1 MNRQKDA
8 LPPPEKPQGGGSPEP
23 GPPTAREQWLGVV
36 WADVRRGAG
45 HFQQRSVPLPVNR
58 LGQLVHGF
66 CLPFHLVRSLW
77 GDRELRRRY
86 LAVGVLQVAAIVGLA
101 LLFTG
106 SGKEVLETVG
116 PEEWREQQG
125 EEVERRMAEAEAA
138 VEEAEARMKRARQFQ
153 KVAESAAAI
162 AGMAGSDPEKV
173 RAQVEQALKEA
184 QAAEEA
190 RRAAR
195 EAAKA
200 EGENVERVERK
211 RTVYRAV
218 YWAALFSALQIA
230 QWIVIALSRDF
241 HTVLEREVS
250 LRTGVAPEDEPFTPR
265 VRLNLPW
272 LRRKMK
278 QRWRAFV
285 VFAFGAPVLW
295 AVTLP
300 LPWREEAFAT
310 LMSLWAGWW
319 FVVFTASKSAL
330 AWSEQAAHE
339 PWFLRGWNGL
349 AARLPLLGRYGSMWT
364 NHTREVFSPAASVE
378 RRPWGLVG
386 LAVVRGLAAL
396 PLVKCFLRPVIP
408 VAAAHLLAAG
418 EPASPSQ
425 DSSAPGGA

>member
-1 MNRQKDA
+1 
-8 LPPPEKPQGGGSPEP
+8 
-23 GPPTAREQWLGVV
+23 
-36 WADVRRGAG
+36 
-45 HFQQRSVPLPVNR
+45 LPVNR

-77 GDRELRRRY
+77 ADRELRRRY

-106 SGKEVLETVG
+106 SGKEVVETVG
-116 PEEWREQQG
+116 PEEWREQEE

-200 EGENVERVERK
+200 EGEKAERLERK
-211 RTVYRAV
+211 RTVYQAV
-218 YWAALFSALQIA
+218 YWAVLFSSLQIA

-265 VRLNLPW
+265 VRLDLPW

-300 LPWREEAFAT
+300 LPWREELLAT

-330 AWSEQAAHE
+330 AWSEQAARE

-349 AARLPLLGRYGSMWT
+349 VARLPLLGRYGSMWT

-425 DSSAPGGA
+425 DSSVPGGA

>member
-1 MNRQKDA
+1 M
-8 LPPPEKPQGGGSPEP
+8 
-23 GPPTAREQWLGVV
+23 
-36 WADVRRGAG
+36 
-45 HFQQRSVPLPVNR
+45 PVNR

-66 CLPFHLVRSLW
+66 CLPFHLVRTLW
-77 GDRELRRRY
+77 ADRELRRRY

-101 LLFTG
+101 VLFTG
-106 SGKEVLETVG
+106 SGKEVVETVV
-116 PEEWREQQG
+116 PEEWREEQG
-125 EEVERRMAEAEAA
+125 EEAERRMAEAEAA
-138 VEEAEARMKRARQFQ
+138 VEEAEARMKRVRQLQ

-184 QAAEEA
+184 QAAEEG

-200 EGENVERVERK
+200 EGEKVERLERK
-211 RTVYRAV
+211 RTVYQAV

-250 LRTGVAPEDEPFTPR
+250 LRTGVVPEDEPLTPR

-300 LPWREEAFAT
+300 LPWREELLAT

-330 AWSEQAAHE
+330 AWSEQTPRE
-339 PWFLRGWNGL
+339 PWFLRGWNGF

-396 PLVKCFLRPVIP
+396 PLVKCFLRPAIP
-408 VAAAHLLAAG
+408 VAALHLLAAG
-418 EPASPSQ
+418 EPASPAK
-425 DSSAPGGA
+425 DSSVPGGA

>member
-1 MNRQKDA
+1 
-8 LPPPEKPQGGGSPEP
+8 
-23 GPPTAREQWLGVV
+23 
-36 WADVRRGAG
+36 
-45 HFQQRSVPLPVNR
+45 VNR

-77 GDRELRRRY
+77 ADRELRRRY
-86 LAVGVLQVAAIVGLA
+86 LAVSVLQVAAIVGLA
-101 LLFTG
+101 VLFTG
-106 SGKEVLETVG
+106 SGKVAVETVG
-116 PEEWREQQG
+116 PVEWREQQG
-125 EEVERRMAEAEAA
+125 EEVERRL
-138 VEEAEARMKRARQFQ
+138 EEAEDRMERARQFQ
-153 KVAESAAAI
+153 KVAESAAAM
-162 AGMAGSDPEKV
+162 AEMAGSDPEKV
-173 RAQVEQALKEA
+173 RAEVEQALKEA
-184 QAAEEA
+184 QVAEEG

-200 EGENVERVERK
+200 EGEKVESLEKK
-211 RTVYRAV
+211 RTVYHQAV
-218 YWAALFSALQIA
+218 YWAALFSSLQIA

-250 LRTGVAPEDEPFTPR
+250 LRTGVAPEDEPLTPR

-285 VFAFGAPVLW
+285 VLAFGAPVLW

-300 LPWREEAFAT
+300 LPWRQELFAA

-330 AWSEQAAHE
+330 AWSEQAPRE
-339 PWFLRGWNGL
+339 PWFLRGWKGFV
-349 AARLPLLGRYGSMWT
+349 ARLPVLGRYGSMWT
-364 NHTREVFSPAASVE
+364 NHTRELFSPAASVE

-396 PLVKCFLRPVIP
+396 PLVKCFLRPFIP

-418 EPASPSQ
+418 EPASPARDGSV
-425 DSSAPGGA
+425 PGGA